1 MSQTFLAAAIQTVS
15 GIDVAENL
23 AAATR
28 LVGQAAAQGAQL
40 VVLPEYFGL
49 MGQRDTDKI
58 MQRESQGEGP
68 MQKMLSALAKEHGI
82 WLAGG
87 SVPLEC
93 PDPARAY
100 NSMLLYGPDGQLTS
114 RYDKIHLFD
123 FSGLGE
129 RYHESDTIYPGAQP
143 VTCDTPLAHLAL
155 GVCYDLRF
163 PELFRRMLPFD
174 ILLLPAAFTAVTGA
188 AHWEVL
194 VRARA
199 IENQCYVIAAAQGG
213 EHQNGRKTHGHSM
226 IVDPW
231 GKILGEL
238 PQGEGVVV
246 SEIDLAYLHSVRTHL
261 PALEHRLL

>member
-1 MSQTFLAAAIQTVS
+1 MSQTFLVAAIQTVS
-15 GIDVAENL
+15 GTDVSANL
-23 AAATR
+23 AVVAR
-28 LVGQAAAQGAQL
+28 LVKQAASQGAKL
-40 VVLPEYFGL
+40 AVLPEYFGL
-49 MGQRDTDKI
+49 MGKRDTDKV
-58 MQRESQGEGP
+58 MQRETFGDGP
-68 MQKMLSALAKEHGI
+68 MQNALSAMAKEHGI

-87 SVPLEC
+87 SVPLAC

-100 NSMLLYGPDGQLTS
+100 NSMLLYGPDGQLAS
-114 RYDKIHLFD
+114 RYDKIHLFN

-129 RYHESDTIYPGAQP
+129 RYHESDTIYPGSQT
-143 VTCDTPLAHLAL
+143 VTCDTPLAHLAC

-163 PELFRRMLPFD
+163 PEMFRRMLPFD

-194 VRARA
+194 VRSRA

-213 EHQNGRKTHGHSM
+213 EHQNGRRTHGHSM

-231 GKILGEL
+231 GKVLSEL
-238 PQGEGVVV
+238 PTGEGVVIG
-246 SEIDLAYLHSVRTHL
+246 EIDLAYLNSVRTHL